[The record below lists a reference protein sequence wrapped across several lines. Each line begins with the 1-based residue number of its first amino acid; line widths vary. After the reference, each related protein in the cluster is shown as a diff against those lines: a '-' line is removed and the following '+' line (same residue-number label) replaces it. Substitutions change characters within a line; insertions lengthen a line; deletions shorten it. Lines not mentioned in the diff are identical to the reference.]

1 MVCADC
7 GDLLPS
13 ETFNWLIFHL
23 DLLLAV
29 PVDRKDQFTAIL
41 SLSGISL
48 ISYPLSF
55 LALDM
60 IPSNSRLLLH
70 LEITFMHYSVK
81 ILEKIDISY
90 ANIKF

>member
-1 MVCADC
+1 M
-7 GDLLPS
+7 S
-13 ETFNWLIFHL
+13 FLIFHL

-81 ILEKIDISY
+81 ILEKIDIS
-90 ANIKF
+90 

>member
-13 ETFNWLIFHL
+13 ETFNWLKNVYEFSNISSYI

-29 PVDRKDQFTAIL
+29 PVDRKDQFTAVV

-55 LALDM
+55 RV
-60 IPSNSRLLLH
+60 IN
-70 LEITFMHYSVK
+70 
-81 ILEKIDISY
+81 
-90 ANIKF
+90 